1 MHLSALFIRR
11 PVATTLLSL
20 ALLLAGSVAYSVLP
34 VASLPD
40 VDFPVIGASAGLP
53 GASPETMAS
62 AVATPLERQFGRI
75 AGVNQMT
82 SSSSLGSA
90 SVTLQFDIDRNID
103 AAARD
108 VQAAI
113 NAARSQLPSYLPQ
126 NPSYRKANP
135 AEAPILILTLT
146 SDVVPKPQI
155 YDIADSILAQKISQ
169 IQGVGQCFV
178 GGSAQPAVRVELN
191 PMQLGNN
198 GVGLDAVRTA
208 LANANANR
216 PKGAFQDATNRWQID
231 DDDQIFK
238 ASDYAPIIAGY
249 NKTTGAP
256 VRVGDLGTVTNAV
269 SDIHTMGVSGINPD
283 KGPPGKLKDAIL
295 IIVFKIP
302 GANVIDAVDKVLAE
316 LPHLQAEIP
325 PTIKIDVA
333 VDRTTTIRASV
344 HDVEISL
351 IISVLL
357 VVLVVFLFLREVW
370 ATVIPSVAVP
380 LSLVGTFGVM
390 YLLGYSVDNLSL
402 MALTISTGFVVDD
415 AIVVIENIT
424 RYLEVGMSPYEA
436 AMKGSREIGFTVLS
450 MSTSLIAVFIP
461 ILLMGGIVGKLFREF
476 AVTLSVAIAVS
487 LLVSLT
493 TTPMLCAQFLKS
505 RDETRHGRLYRMSE
519 RGFQWMHDEYAM
531 GLRWVLRHQW
541 LILFVAVGTAV
552 LNVVLFM
559 VVPKG
564 FFPQQDTGR
573 LGGRT
578 RAAQDI
584 SFTAMSEKQ
593 RTLAQMVMEDPAIGS
608 VTAFVGGNGPGG
620 GSSNVGNMF
629 IALKPLNQRPSHVT
643 ADAVVNRLRRKLTSV
658 PGATLFL
665 QSQQDIQIGGR
676 GSDAQY
682 QYTLSD
688 ENIQELNT
696 WAPQLQARMRSMPEL
711 RDVSTDQQD
720 QGLAATLVI
729 DRDTAARLGIT
740 TAAIDQ
746 VLYDAFGQREV
757 STMYTGLNQYFVVM
771 EVDPKYQL
779 SPDALNGIYIKAS
792 NVVGSTTATPN
803 TGTTT
808 ATPTAAS
815 GGGAAAAVAAP
826 AVPAAPAAN
835 LSNGGASNLGT
846 TSAPGTST
854 SPFSVAAP
862 VVSTTFGAA
871 GTPSTL
877 TSVAP
882 TTSGSSSSPAGSAP
896 ATITFTPPG
905 NTVVPPIT
913 LPTNAP
919 VTAQA
924 STAIVSAVGSATAA
938 AGGGAAT
945 AAAAPTPSTGG
956 AMVPLSAI
964 AHYERQRTSL
974 QVNHQGQ
981 YPAVTLTFN
990 LAPNVALGDAVT
1002 ALQKAEADM
1011 GMPSA
1016 VHATFQGT
1024 AQAFQQSLSSEPWLI
1039 LAALVAVYIVLGI
1052 LYESLIHPLTILSTL
1067 PPAGVGAIMAL
1078 LITGTD
1084 LSIIALIGIIL
1095 LIGIVKKNAIMMI
1108 DFALQAERDQG
1119 LPPEEAITQACLLRF
1134 RPIMMT
1140 TLAAMFGGLPLAIGM
1155 GTGSELRQPLGITIV
1170 GGLIVSQML
1179 TLFTTPVVYLFF
1191 DRLQWRVMKLRKIG
1205 SELEEAPGD

>member
-1 MHLSALFIRR
+1 MHLSAPFINR
-11 PVATTLLSL
+11 PVATSLLSL
-20 ALLLAGSVAYSVLP
+20 ALLMAGSVAYSVLP

-40 VDFPVIGASAGLP
+40 VDFPVIGASAALP

-62 AVATPLERQFGRI
+62 SVAAPLERQFGRI

-90 SVTLQFDIDRNID
+90 NVTLQFDIDRNID

-108 VQAAI
+108 VQASI
-113 NAARSQLPSYLPQ
+113 NAARSQLPAYLPQ
-126 NPSYRKANP
+126 NPMYRKANP
-135 AEAPILILTLT
+135 AEAPILILTMT
-146 SDVVPKPQI
+146 SDVVPKPVI
-155 YDIADSILAQKISQ
+155 YDMADSILAQRISQ
-169 IQGVGQCFV
+169 IEGVGQTGV
-178 GGSAQPAVRVELN
+178 WGSAQPAVRVELN

-198 GVGLDAVRTA
+198 GVGLEAVRTA

-216 PKGAFQDATNRWQID
+216 PKGAFQDADHRWQVD
-231 DDDQIFK
+231 DNDQIFK

-249 NKTTGAP
+249 NAQTGAP
-256 VRVGDLGTVTNAV
+256 VRVSDLGTVTDGVA
-269 SDIHTMGVSGINPD
+269 DIHTAGVAGINAAA
-283 KGPPGKLKDAIL
+283 GEGHLRDAIML
-295 IIVFKIP
+295 AVFKIP
-302 GANVIDAVDKVLAE
+302 GANVIDTVDKVLAA
-316 LPHLQAEIP
+316 LPRLQAEIP
-325 PTIKIDVA
+325 PTIKIDVV
-333 VDRTTTIRASV
+333 VDRTTVIRSSV
-344 HDVEISL
+344 HDVEVAL

-357 VVLVVFLFLREVW
+357 VVLVVFMFLREVW

-390 YLLGYSVDNLSL
+390 YMVGYTIDNLSL

-424 RYLEVGMSPYEA
+424 RYLEQGMKPFEA

-450 MSTSLIAVFIP
+450 MSLSLIAVFIP

-493 TTPMLCAQFLKS
+493 TTPMLCARFLKS
-505 RDETRHGRLYRMSE
+505 RDESRHGRIYRASE
-519 RGFQWMHDEYAM
+519 RAFEWLHHEYSH

-541 LILFVAVGTAV
+541 LMLGAILGTVA
-552 LNVVLFM
+552 LNFYLFII
-559 VVPKG
+559 VPKG

-573 LGGRT
+573 LGGQT
-578 RAAQDI
+578 MAAQDI
-584 SFTAMSEKQ
+584 SFDAMSVKQ
-593 RTLAQMVMEDPAIGS
+593 KALAQMVLDDPAVGS
-608 VTAFVGGNGPGG
+608 VAAFVGGGGWGG
-620 GSSNVGNMF
+620 GSSNVGRMF
-629 IALKPLNQRPSHVT
+629 MALKPPSQRKDAHGKIVT
-643 ADAVVNRLRRKLTSV
+643 ADMVVNRLRRKLTSV

-665 QSQQDIQIGGR
+665 QTQQEFQIGGR
-676 GSDAQY
+676 GSAAQY

-688 ENIQELNT
+688 ENLSELNY
-696 WAPQLQARMRSMPEL
+696 WAPQFEARVRNLPQL
-711 RDVSTDQQD
+711 RDVSTDQQN

-729 DRDTAARLGIT
+729 DRDTASRLGIT
-740 TAAIDQ
+740 ANAIDQ

-779 SPDALNGIYIKAS
+779 SPDSLNGIFIKAN
-792 NVVGSTTATPN
+792 NVVGSTPSVPN
-803 TGTTT
+803 TGAGAS
-808 ATPTAAS
+808 AT
-815 GGGAAAAVAAP
+815 VAAP
-826 AVPAAPAAN
+826 AGAPGPAAPAPTV
-835 LSNGGASNLGT
+835 GAT
-846 TSAPGTST
+846 AVFPTSAGALAVTTTGTLPAAGPIAPAAQATVASA
-854 SPFSVAAP
+854 AAP
-862 VVSTTFGAA
+862 G
-871 GTPSTL
+871 P
-877 TSVAP
+877 
-882 TTSGSSSSPAGSAP
+882 
-896 ATITFTPPG
+896 
-905 NTVVPPIT
+905 
-913 LPTNAP
+913 
-919 VTAQA
+919 
-924 STAIVSAVGSATAA
+924 
-938 AGGGAAT
+938 
-945 AAAAPTPSTGG
+945 AAPTPSSGG

-964 AHYERQRTSL
+964 AHYEPRRTAL

-1002 ALQKAEADM
+1002 ALEKAQREM
-1011 GMPSA
+1011 GMPTA
-1016 VHATFQGT
+1016 ITATFQGT
-1024 AQAFQQSLSSEPWLI
+1024 AQAFQDSLHNEPYLI

-1067 PPAGVGAIMAL
+1067 PPAGVGAILAL
-1078 LITGTD
+1078 LLTGTE

-1119 LPPEEAITQACLLRF
+1119 LPPEEAIYQACLLRF

-1140 TLAAMFGGLPLAIGM
+1140 TFAALFGGMPLAIGM
-1155 GTGSELRQPLGITIV
+1155 GVGSELRQPLGITIV

-1191 DRLQWRVMKLRKIG
+1191 DKLQWRVMKLHRIG
-1205 SELEEAPGD
+1205 DELEEAHGD